1 MIGMLQEM
9 RIRNFAVIEEASCSF
24 KNGLSILT
32 GETGAGKSIVI
43 DALELVLGAR
53 ASSNIIRTGKE
64 KAIIEAIFD
73 IKNIKTLKDKLSE
86 LGLEV
91 NDDELLVMREINHN
105 GKSICRV
112 NGQLVTISML
122 KKIGRYLVDIH
133 GQHEHQSLFSKSY
146 HLSLLD
152 RFGKIDLSK
161 LEELFHQYHEMKKE
175 LEKLGGNKQEQARY
189 IDLLQYQIKE
199 IVDVNPLVGEDEGL
213 IAERQVLSH
222 AEKLDH
228 AVGKAYGQLQEGEEN
243 EYSILERL
251 GDVIGCLEN
260 VGGYDSRM
268 LSFIESIQE
277 ATIQLEEASRDLRY
291 YRENV
296 EGDPQRLEYVENRL
310 DALNDL
316 KRKYGDSIEEIQ
328 SYRQKAEDELD
339 GFLHSAERRRC
350 LEEKIRQIEDEYYF
364 EAQLVGEKRRAIVF
378 QLEQLV
384 MNELSQLGMEKAV
397 FKVDI
402 ESGKNIISCKG
413 NDEVEFLFSANPG
426 EPLKPLL
433 KVASGGEIARMMLAL
448 KVIFAQNDTI
458 PTLVFDEIDVG
469 ISGRIAQVI
478 AEKMALISRFCQVI
492 CVTHLPQTASM
503 ADVHYRVT
511 KTVKDEQTFVF
522 INSLS
527 VEERV
532 KELAKMLGGA
542 QVTETTLNH
551 AQEMLMMAENIKQ
564 KIKP

>member
-1 MIGMLQEM
+1 MLQEM
-9 RIRNFAVIEEASCSF
+9 KIRNFAVIEEASCSF
-24 KNGLSILT
+24 ENGLSILT

-43 DALELVLGAR
+43 DALELALGAR
-53 ASSNIIRTGKE
+53 ASSNLIRRGKE
-64 KAIIEAIFD
+64 KAIIEALFD
-73 IKNIKTLKDKLSE
+73 IQNIKAIRGKLSE

-122 KKIGRYLVDIH
+122 KEIGRYLVDIH
-133 GQHEHQSLFSKSY
+133 GQHEHQSLFSKPY

-161 LEELFHQYHEMKKE
+161 LEGWVHQYDQLEKE
-175 LEKLGGNKQEQARY
+175 LEKLGGSKQEQARY
-189 IDLLQYQIKE
+189 IDLLQYQVRE
-199 IVDVNPLVGEDEGL
+199 IADVNPLIGEDERL

-243 EYSILERL
+243 ERSILERL

-260 VGGYDSRM
+260 VGDYDSRV
-268 LSFIESIQE
+268 LSFIERIQE
-277 ATIQLEEASRDLRY
+277 AAIQLEEVSRDLRY

-296 EGDPQRLEYVENRL
+296 EGDSERLEYVENRL
-310 DALNDL
+310 DALNNL

-328 SYRQKAEDELD
+328 AYRQKAEGELD
-339 GFLHSAERRRC
+339 GFLHNEERRRS
-350 LEEKIRQIEDEYYF
+350 LEEKIQQIENEYYF
-364 EAQLVGEKRRAIVF
+364 EARLVGEKRRAIAS

-384 MNELSQLGMEKAV
+384 INELSQLGMEKAC
-397 FKVDI
+397 FKVYI
-402 ESGKNIISCKG
+402 ESGKEIISLKG

-469 ISGRIAQVI
+469 ISGRIAQVV
-478 AEKMALISRFCQVI
+478 AEKMAVISRFCQVI
-492 CVTHLPQTASM
+492 SVTHLPQTASM

-511 KTVKDEQTFVF
+511 KTVKGEQTFVF
-522 INSLS
+522 INPLS
-527 VEERV
+527 GKERV

-542 QVTETTLNH
+542 EVTETTLNH
-551 AQEMLMMAENIKQ
+551 SQEMLMMAEGIKK
-564 KIKP
+564 KITT